1 MKTVKISWLW
11 GSCLLLVGAW
21 AHAIAQQPSA
31 HEVVEDAT
39 QRVMAVVAEASEYAD
54 EDPERYYRQVQ
65 EILDPVIDFRG
76 FARSVMGPYATS
88 ERYRSLDEAG
98 QTRLRAQLD
107 EFTEVMRVGLV
118 RTYSK
123 GLLAYSGS
131 RIEVFAISDEEEA
144 SGRASVRQLIYSGQP
159 EPYVLLYQMGRDK
172 SGQWQ
177 LRNVII
183 ESVNLG
189 EIYRSQFEAAARKY
203 EGDLDAVIANWETV
217 EVKPSE
223 QEA

>member
-1 MKTVKISWLW
+1 M
-11 GSCLLLVGAW
+11 
-21 AHAIAQQPSA
+21 AQPPSA

-39 QRVMAVVAEASEYAD
+39 QRVMTVVAEASEYAD

-98 QTRLRAQLD
+98 QARLRAQLD
-107 EFTEVMRVGLV
+107 EFTEVMRLGLV

-144 SGRASVRQLIYSGQP
+144 SGRAAVRQLIYSGQT

-203 EGDLDAVIANWETV
+203 DGDLDAVIANWETV

>member
-1 MKTVKISWLW
+1 M
-11 GSCLLLVGAW
+11 
-21 AHAIAQQPSA
+21 
-31 HEVVEDAT
+31 
-39 QRVMAVVAEASEYAD
+39 
-54 EDPERYYRQVQ
+54 
-65 EILDPVIDFRG
+65 
-76 FARSVMGPYATS
+76 
-88 ERYRSLDEAG
+88 
-98 QTRLRAQLD
+98 
-107 EFTEVMRVGLV
+107 
-118 RTYSK
+118 
-123 GLLAYSGS
+123 
-131 RIEVFAISDEEEA
+131 
-144 SGRASVRQLIYSGQP
+144 RQLIYSGQT

-203 EGDLDAVIANWETV
+203 DGDLDAVIANWETV